1 MSSRDDIARGHDHNH
16 DRDPLGDQVSEQDG
30 TAGIGQSQQPV
41 TDERQH
47 MPDTGN
53 IPVPPDQDIMEEARD
68 GFMDRYPPRGQTH

>member
-1 MSSRDDIARGHDHNH
+1 MSSRDDIARGHD
-16 DRDPLGDQVSEQDG
+16 RDPLGDQVNEQDG
-30 TAGIGQSQQPV
+30 TADIGQPQQPV

-53 IPVPPDQDIMEEARD
+53 IPVPPEQDIMEEARD